1 MSEKKEKEL
10 SFEEQM
16 ASLEEIVKTMESSE
30 VPLEKMMELF
40 EKGTALVRSCSE
52 ILKNAEQKVVLLTQ
66 NKDGEWNESDF
77 NGAE

>member
-1 MSEKKEKEL
+1 MSEKKEKAM

-16 ASLEEIVKTMESSE
+16 ALLEEIVKTMESGE

-40 EKGTALVRSCSE
+40 EQGTALVRSCSE

-66 NKDGEWNESDF
+66 NKDGGWDEQNF
-77 NGAE
+77 KRAE